1 MKMNALECRSH
12 GLDNTPITQ
21 KTPHQ
26 IILFFYLVSKKL
38 WKVISNIL
46 LFFLLKIIIFE
57 NNLYAQEKFEGMIV
71 SIDKEIITTYDLS
84 QRIKLALK
92 SLNLEDSIVNR
103 DSVRERM
110 LELLILEKI
119 KTIEAKKNDISHTEE
134 ELINFTSN
142 IYNFSK
148 DDFKGF
154 KSFLEKEGFDI
165 DILLDQ
171 MSSELLWK
179 KFLQKTIASKIIIS
193 EQEIQDSFNERTKNK
208 GKYEF
213 DYDEVLFVND
223 LPESWQ
229 KSKKKLE
236 EFLKLLDKGITFE
249 NLSKKFNEVYTMES
263 QNSKWILEDSIDQK
277 TKESLQKMKEG
288 EVLSFRDTDG
298 YKVIKLNK
306 KRFYGSSNFKFSF
319 LKLSALDKMSLNE
332 IKNNEISCDMDSEI
346 LKNNVQL
353 IKFENIKLEEMN
365 KIFKENLEI
374 LDEGNMTN
382 ILKKEDEFMRLKL
395 CKKEVDNKSVVSK
408 TDIEKKIYTQ
418 KFNQMANTL
427 ISNLRKNTN
436 VKFFNK

>member
-1 MKMNALECRSH
+1 MISN
-12 GLDNTPITQ
+12 
-21 KTPHQ
+21 
-26 IILFFYLVSKKL
+26 IILFF
-38 WKVISNIL
+38 
-46 LFFLLKIIIFE
+46 FLKIFFFE
-57 NNLYAQEKFEGMIV
+57 NNLLAQDKFEGMIV

-92 SLNLEDSIVNR
+92 SLKLEDSISNR

-148 DDFKGF
+148 DDFNGF
-154 KSFLEKEGFDI
+154 KSFLENEGFDI

-179 KFLQKTIASKIIIS
+179 KFLQKKIATKINIT

-213 DYDEVLFVND
+213 DYNQVLFLND
-223 LPESWQ
+223 SPGNWKE
-229 KSKKKLE
+229 SKKKMD
-236 EFLKLLDKGITFE
+236 EFLNLLNKGITFE
-249 NLSKKFNEVYTMES
+249 DLSNKFNEVYTMES
-263 QNSKWILEDSIDQK
+263 QKSRWILEDNIENK
-277 TKESLQKMKEG
+277 TKESLQKMKIG
-288 EVLSFRDTDG
+288 EILNFQDKDG
-298 YKVIKLNK
+298 YRVIKLNK
-306 KRFYGSSNFKFSF
+306 KRFYGSNNFKYSF
-319 LKLSALDKMSLNE
+319 LKLSAFDEEALEKIQEDE
-332 IKNNEISCDMDSEI
+332 VSCDMISET
-346 LKNNVQL
+346 LKNNVEL
-353 IKFENIKLEEMN
+353 IKFENIMLEEMTEIFN
-365 KIFKENLEI
+365 KNLEI
-374 LDEGNMTN
+374 LDEGEMTN
-382 ILKKEDEFMRLKL
+382 TLKKEPEFMRLKL

-408 TDIEKKIYTQ
+408 TDIEKIIYTQ

>member
-1 MKMNALECRSH
+1 MTFK
-12 GLDNTPITQ
+12 
-21 KTPHQ
+21 
-26 IILFFYLVSKKL
+26 IIF
-38 WKVISNIL
+38 
-46 LFFLLKIIIFE
+46 FFLFKIIFFE
-57 NNLYAQEKFEGMIV
+57 NIAYAQEKFEGMIV

-92 SLNLEDSIVNR
+92 SLNLEDSISNR

-148 DDFKGF
+148 DDFDGF
-154 KSFLEKEGFDI
+154 KSFLENEGFDI

-193 EQEIQDSFNERTKNK
+193 EQEIEDSFDERTKNK

-213 DYDEVLFVND
+213 DYNEVLFVND
-223 LPESWQ
+223 SPEDWQ
-229 KSKKKLE
+229 NSKKKMM

-249 NLSKKFNEVYTMES
+249 NLSKKFTEVYTMES
-263 QNSKWILEDSIDQK
+263 QNSRWILEDNIDNK
-277 TKESLQKMKEG
+277 TKDSLQKMKTG
-288 EVLSFRDTDG
+288 EIKSFRNSDG

-306 KRFYGSSNFKFSF
+306 KRFYGNSNFKYSF
-319 LKLSALDKMSLNE
+319 LKLTASQDTLKK
-332 IKNNEISCDMDSEI
+332 IKNNDINCGMVSETLENGI
-346 LKNNVQL
+346 EL
-353 IKFENIKLEEMN
+353 IKFENIMLEEMN
-365 KIFKENLEI
+365 KIFSEKLEI
-374 LDEGNMTN
+374 LGEGEMSNIFTN
-382 ILKKEDEFMRLKL
+382 KVEFMRLKL
-395 CKKEVDNKSVVSK
+395 CKKEIDDKNVISK
-408 TDIEKKIYTQ
+408 NDIEKIIYTQ
-418 KFNQMANTL
+418 KFNQMANTI

-436 VKFFNK
+436 IKFFNK

>member
-1 MKMNALECRSH
+1 M
-12 GLDNTPITQ
+12 
-21 KTPHQ
+21 
-26 IILFFYLVSKKL
+26 
-38 WKVISNIL
+38 ISNIL

-213 DYDEVLFVND
+213 DYDEVLFMND

>member
-1 MKMNALECRSH
+1 MNALECRSH
-12 GLDNTPITQ
+12 GLDNIPITQ
-21 KTPHQ
+21 KTLHQ

>member
-1 MKMNALECRSH
+1 MISN
-12 GLDNTPITQ
+12 
-21 KTPHQ
+21 
-26 IILFFYLVSKKL
+26 IILFFFLK
-38 WKVISNIL
+38 IFFFENIL
-46 LFFLLKIIIFE
+46 F
-57 NNLYAQEKFEGMIV
+57 AQEKFEGMIV

-92 SLNLEDSIVNR
+92 SLNLEDSISNR

-148 DDFKGF
+148 DDFNGF
-154 KSFLEKEGFDI
+154 KSFLEEEGFDI

-193 EQEIQDSFNERTKNK
+193 EQEIQDSFDERTKNK

-213 DYDEVLFVND
+213 DYNEVLFLND
-223 LPESWQ
+223 LPGNWK
-229 KSKKKLE
+229 KSKKKME

-263 QNSKWILEDSIDQK
+263 QSSRWVLEDNIENT
-277 TKESLQKMKEG
+277 TKESLQKMKPG
-288 EVLSFRDTDG
+288 EILSFQDTDG

-306 KRFYGSSNFKFSF
+306 KRFYGSSNFRYSF
-319 LKLSALDKMSLNE
+319 LKLSAFDELTLKKIQKDDINCGMV
-332 IKNNEISCDMDSEI
+332 SET
-346 LKNNVQL
+346 LKNNVEL
-353 IKFENIKLEEMN
+353 TKFEKILLDEMSR
-365 KIFKENLEI
+365 IFRINLEI
-374 LDEGNMTN
+374 LDEGEMTN
-382 ILKKEDEFMRLKL
+382 ILKNEAEFMRLKL
-395 CKKEVDNKSVVSK
+395 CKKEVDKKSAVSK
-408 TDIEKKIYTQ
+408 MDIEKKIYTQ

>member
-1 MKMNALECRSH
+1 MISN
-12 GLDNTPITQ
+12 
-21 KTPHQ
+21 
-26 IILFFYLVSKKL
+26 IILFFFLK
-38 WKVISNIL
+38 IFFFENIL
-46 LFFLLKIIIFE
+46 F
-57 NNLYAQEKFEGMIV
+57 AQEKFEGMIV

-92 SLNLEDSIVNR
+92 SLNLEDSISNR

-148 DDFKGF
+148 DDFNGF
-154 KSFLEKEGFDI
+154 KSFLEEEGFDI

-193 EQEIQDSFNERTKNK
+193 EQEIQDSFDERTKNK

-213 DYDEVLFVND
+213 DYNEVLFLND
-223 LPESWQ
+223 LPGNWK
-229 KSKKKLE
+229 KSKKKME

-263 QNSKWILEDSIDQK
+263 QSNRWVLEDNIENK
-277 TKESLQKMKEG
+277 TKESLQKMKSG
-288 EVLSFRDTDG
+288 EILSFKDTDG
-298 YKVIKLNK
+298 YKIVKLNK
-306 KRFYGSSNFKFSF
+306 KRFYGSSNFKYSF
-319 LKLSALDKMSLNE
+319 LKLSAFDEEALKKIQKDDINCGMV
-332 IKNNEISCDMDSEI
+332 SET
-346 LKNNVQL
+346 LKNNVEL
-353 IKFENIKLEEMN
+353 TKFEKILLDEMSR
-365 KIFKENLEI
+365 IFRINLEI
-374 LDEGNMTN
+374 LDEGEMTN
-382 ILKKEDEFMRLKL
+382 ILKNEAEFMRLKL
-395 CKKEVDNKSVVSK
+395 CKKEVDKKSAVSK
-408 TDIEKKIYTQ
+408 IDIEKKIYTQ

>member
-1 MKMNALECRSH
+1 MKMNALECLSH
-12 GLDNTPITQ
+12 GLDNIPTTQ
-21 KTPHQ
+21 KTLHQ

-38 WKVISNIL
+38 WKVIFKII
-46 LFFLLKIIIFE
+46 LFFLFKIIFFDDNI
-57 NNLYAQEKFEGMIV
+57 YAQEKFEGMIV

-92 SLNLEDSIVNR
+92 SLNLEDSISNR

-119 KTIEAKKNDISHTEE
+119 KKIEAKKNDISHTEE

-148 DDFKGF
+148 DDFNGF
-154 KSFLEKEGFDI
+154 KSFLESEGFDI

-193 EQEIQDSFNERTKNK
+193 EQEIENSFDERTKNK

-213 DYDEVLFVND
+213 DYNEVLFVND
-223 LPESWQ
+223 SPEDWQ
-229 KSKKKLE
+229 NSKKKMM

-249 NLSKKFNEVYTMES
+249 NLSKKFTEVYTMES
-263 QNSKWILEDSIDQK
+263 QNSRWVLEDNIDNK
-277 TKESLQKMKEG
+277 TKDSLQKMKTG
-288 EVLSFRDTDG
+288 EIISLRNSDG

-306 KRFYGSSNFKFSF
+306 KRFYGNSNFKYSF
-319 LKLSALDKMSLNE
+319 LKLSATEEDKLKK
-332 IKNNEISCDMDSEI
+332 IKNNDINCGMVSETFENDI
-346 LKNNVQL
+346 EL
-353 IKFENIKLEEMN
+353 IKFENIMLEEMN
-365 KIFKENLEI
+365 EIFSDNLEM
-374 LDEGNMTN
+374 LEEGEMSNTFTD
-382 ILKKEDEFMRLKL
+382 KVEFMRLKL
-395 CKKEVDNKSVVSK
+395 CKKEIDDKNVISK
-408 TDIEKKIYTQ
+408 TDIEKLIYTQ

>member
-1 MKMNALECRSH
+1 M
-12 GLDNTPITQ
+12 
-21 KTPHQ
+21 
-26 IILFFYLVSKKL
+26 
-38 WKVISNIL
+38 ISNIIIF
-46 LFFLLKIIIFE
+46 FFLKIFFFQ
-57 NNLYAQEKFEGMIV
+57 NLFAQEKFEGMIV

-92 SLNLEDSIVNR
+92 SLNLEDTISNR

-110 LELLILEKI
+110 LELLIIEKV
-119 KTIEAKKNDISHTEE
+119 KTIEAQKNDISHTEE

-154 KSFLEKEGFDI
+154 KSFLENEGFDI

-179 KFLQKTIASKIIIS
+179 KFLQKTLASKIIIS
-193 EQEIQDSFNERTKNK
+193 EKEIQDSFEERTKNK

-213 DYDEVLFVND
+213 DYNEVLFIND
-223 LPESWQ
+223 SPENWK
-229 KSKKKLE
+229 KSKKKVE

-249 NLSKKFNEVYTMES
+249 NLSKKFNEVYSMES
-263 QNSKWILEDSIDQK
+263 QNSKWILEDRIDQK
-277 TKESLQKMKEG
+277 TKDSLKEMKEG
-288 EVLSFRDTDG
+288 QILSFRDSDG

-306 KRFYGSSNFKFSF
+306 KRFYGNSNFKYSF
-319 LKLSALDKMSLNE
+319 LKLSALNDDSLKK
-332 IKNNEISCDMDSEI
+332 IQKNEISCDMVSKT
-346 LKNNVQL
+346 LKNNVEL
-353 IKFENIKLEEMN
+353 MKFENLMLEEMS
-365 KIFKENLEI
+365 KIFRENLEI
-374 LDEGNMTN
+374 LKEGEMTN
-382 ILKKEDEFMRLKL
+382 VLKKDSEFMRLKL
-395 CKKEVDNKSVVSK
+395 CKKNINNKSVISK
-408 TDIEKKIYTQ
+408 TDIEKMIYTQ

>member
-1 MKMNALECRSH
+1 MISN
-12 GLDNTPITQ
+12 
-21 KTPHQ
+21 
-26 IILFFYLVSKKL
+26 IILFL
-38 WKVISNIL
+38 
-46 LFFLLKIIIFE
+46 LLKIIFFE
-57 NNLYAQEKFEGMIV
+57 NILFAQEKFEGMIV
-71 SIDKEIITTYDLS
+71 SIDREIITTYDLS

-92 SLNLEDSIVNR
+92 SLNLEDSISNR

-148 DDFKGF
+148 DDFNGF
-154 KSFLEKEGFDI
+154 KSFLEEEGFDI

-179 KFLQKTIASKIIIS
+179 KFLQKTIASKINIS
-193 EQEIQDSFNERTKNK
+193 EQEIQDSFDERTKNK

-213 DYDEVLFVND
+213 DFNEILFLND
-223 LPESWQ
+223 LPGNW
-229 KSKKKLE
+229 KRSKKKME

-263 QNSKWILEDSIDQK
+263 QSSRWVLEDNIENT
-277 TKESLQKMKEG
+277 TKESLQKMKPG
-288 EVLSFRDTDG
+288 EILSFQDTDG

-306 KRFYGSSNFKFSF
+306 KRFYGSSNFRYSF
-319 LKLSALDKMSLNE
+319 LKLSAFDEVTLKKIQKDDVNCGMV
-332 IKNNEISCDMDSEI
+332 SET
-346 LKNNVQL
+346 LENNVEL
-353 IKFENIKLEEMN
+353 TKFEKILLDEMSR
-365 KIFKENLEI
+365 IFRINLEI
-374 LDEGNMTN
+374 LDEGEMTN
-382 ILKKEDEFMRLKL
+382 VLKNEAEFMRLKL
-395 CKKEVDNKSVVSK
+395 CKKEVDKKRAISK
-408 TDIEKKIYTQ
+408 IDIEKKIYTQ

>member
-1 MKMNALECRSH
+1 MTYS
-12 GLDNTPITQ
+12 
-21 KTPHQ
+21 
-26 IILFFYLVSKKL
+26 IIIIFF
-38 WKVISNIL
+38 
-46 LFFLLKIIIFE
+46 LKIIFFE
-57 NNLYAQEKFEGMIV
+57 KNIYAQEKFEGMIV

-84 QRIKLALK
+84 QRIKLALR
-92 SLNLEDSIVNR
+92 SLNLEDSISNR

-154 KSFLEKEGFDI
+154 KTFLENEGFDI

-179 KFLQKTIASKIIIS
+179 KFLQKTIATKIIIS

-213 DYDEVLFVND
+213 DYNEVQFLND
-223 LPESWQ
+223 TPEDW
-229 KSKKKLE
+229 KKTKKKMV

-249 NLSKKFNEVYTMES
+249 NLSEKFTEVYTMQS
-263 QNSKWILEDSIDQK
+263 QNSRWILEDSIDKK
-277 TKESLQKMKEG
+277 TKDSLQKMKAG
-288 EVLSFRDTDG
+288 QVLSFKDSNG

-306 KRFYGSSNFKFSF
+306 KRFYGNSNFKYSF
-319 LKLSALDKMSLNE
+319 LKLSTSDEEALKK
-332 IKNNEISCDMDSEI
+332 IKKNQINCDMVTKTLE
-346 LKNNVQL
+346 NNVEL
-353 IKFENIKLEEMN
+353 VKFENLMLEEMN
-365 KIFKENLEI
+365 EIFSENLEI
-374 LDEGNMTN
+374 LEEGEVSN
-382 ILKKEDEFMRLKL
+382 ILNNEIEFMRLKL
-395 CKKEVDNKSVVSK
+395 CKKDIDDKSVVSK
-408 TDIEKKIYTQ
+408 NDIEKRIYTK

>member
-1 MKMNALECRSH
+1 MTYS
-12 GLDNTPITQ
+12 
-21 KTPHQ
+21 
-26 IILFFYLVSKKL
+26 IIIIFF
-38 WKVISNIL
+38 
-46 LFFLLKIIIFE
+46 LKIIFFE
-57 NNLYAQEKFEGMIV
+57 KNIYAQEKFEGMIV

-84 QRIKLALK
+84 QRIKLALR
-92 SLNLEDSIVNR
+92 SLNLEDSISNR

-154 KSFLEKEGFDI
+154 KTFLENEGFDI

-179 KFLQKTIASKIIIS
+179 KFLQKTIATKIIIS

-213 DYDEVLFVND
+213 DYNEVQFLND
-223 LPESWQ
+223 TPEDW
-229 KSKKKLE
+229 KKTKKKMV

-249 NLSKKFNEVYTMES
+249 NLSEKFTEVYTMQS
-263 QNSKWILEDSIDQK
+263 QNSRWILEDSIDKK
-277 TKESLQKMKEG
+277 TKDSLQKMKAG
-288 EVLSFRDTDG
+288 QVLSFKDSNG

-306 KRFYGSSNFKFSF
+306 KRFYGNSNFKYSF
-319 LKLSALDKMSLNE
+319 LKLSTSDEEALKK
-332 IKNNEISCDMDSEI
+332 IKKKQINCGMVTKTLE
-346 LKNNVQL
+346 NNVEL
-353 IKFENIKLEEMN
+353 VKFENLMLEEMN
-365 KIFKENLEI
+365 EIFSENLEI
-374 LDEGNMTN
+374 LEEGEVSN
-382 ILKKEDEFMRLKL
+382 ILNNEIEFMRLKL
-395 CKKEVDNKSVVSK
+395 CKKDIDDKSVVSK
-408 TDIEKKIYTQ
+408 NDIEKRIYTK

>member
-1 MKMNALECRSH
+1 MIYK
-12 GLDNTPITQ
+12 
-21 KTPHQ
+21 
-26 IILFFYLVSKKL
+26 IILFF
-38 WKVISNIL
+38 
-46 LFFLLKIIIFE
+46 LFKIIFFDDNI
-57 NNLYAQEKFEGMIV
+57 YAQEKFEGMIV

-92 SLNLEDSIVNR
+92 SLNLEDSISNR

-119 KTIEAKKNDISHTEE
+119 KKIEAKKNDISHTEE

-148 DDFKGF
+148 DDFNGF
-154 KSFLEKEGFDI
+154 KSFLESEGFDI

-193 EQEIQDSFNERTKNK
+193 EQEIENSFDERTKNK

-213 DYDEVLFVND
+213 DYNEVLFVND
-223 LPESWQ
+223 SPEDWQ
-229 KSKKKLE
+229 NSKKKMM

-249 NLSKKFNEVYTMES
+249 NLSKKFTEVYTMES
-263 QNSKWILEDSIDQK
+263 QNSRWVLEDNIDNK
-277 TKESLQKMKEG
+277 TKDSLQKMKTG
-288 EVLSFRDTDG
+288 EIISLRNSDG

-306 KRFYGSSNFKFSF
+306 KRFYGNSNFKYSF
-319 LKLSALDKMSLNE
+319 LKLSATEEDKLKK
-332 IKNNEISCDMDSEI
+332 IKNNDINCGMVSETFENDI
-346 LKNNVQL
+346 EL
-353 IKFENIKLEEMN
+353 IKFENIMLEEMN
-365 KIFKENLEI
+365 EIFSDNLEM
-374 LDEGNMTN
+374 LEEGEMSNTFTD
-382 ILKKEDEFMRLKL
+382 KVEFMRLKL
-395 CKKEVDNKSVVSK
+395 CKKEIDDKNVISK
-408 TDIEKKIYTQ
+408 TDIEKLIYTQ

>member
-1 MKMNALECRSH
+1 MNALECLSH
-12 GLDNTPITQ
+12 GIDNIHTTQ
-21 KTPHQ
+21 KIPHQ

-38 WKVISNIL
+38 WKVIFKIVF
-46 LFFLLKIIIFE
+46 FFLLKIFLFE
-57 NNLYAQEKFEGMIV
+57 NNVNAQEKFEGMIV

-92 SLNLEDSIVNR
+92 SLNLEDSISNR

-148 DDFKGF
+148 DDFDGF
-154 KSFLEKEGFDI
+154 KSFLENEGFDI

-193 EQEIQDSFNERTKNK
+193 EQEIEDSFDERTKNK

-213 DYDEVLFVND
+213 DYNEVLFVND
-223 LPESWQ
+223 SPEDWQ
-229 KSKKKLE
+229 NSKKKMM

-249 NLSKKFNEVYTMES
+249 NLSKKFTEVYTMES
-263 QNSKWILEDSIDQK
+263 QNSRWILEDNIDNK
-277 TKESLQKMKEG
+277 TKDSLQKMKTG
-288 EVLSFRDTDG
+288 EIKSFRNSDG

-306 KRFYGSSNFKFSF
+306 KRFYGNSNFKYSF
-319 LKLSALDKMSLNE
+319 LKLTASQDTLKK
-332 IKNNEISCDMDSEI
+332 IKNNDINCGMVSETLENGI
-346 LKNNVQL
+346 EL
-353 IKFENIKLEEMN
+353 IKFENIHSKAGEWHFL
-365 KIFKENLEI
+365 KS
-374 LDEGNMTN
+374 GNTAT
-382 ILKKEDEFMRLKL
+382 E
-395 CKKEVDNKSVVSK
+395 
-408 TDIEKKIYTQ
+408 TT
-418 KFNQMANTL
+418 
-427 ISNLRKNTN
+427 
-436 VKFFNK
+436 

>member
-1 MKMNALECRSH
+1 MKMNVLECHSH
-12 GLDNTPITQ
+12 GQDNIHITQ
-21 KTPHQ
+21 KIPHQ
-26 IILFFYLVSKKL
+26 IILFFYLVLKKL
-38 WKVISNIL
+38 WKVTFKIIF
-46 LFFLLKIIIFE
+46 FFLFKIIFFE
-57 NNLYAQEKFEGMIV
+57 NIAYAQEKFEGMIV

-92 SLNLEDSIVNR
+92 SLNLEDSISNR

-148 DDFKGF
+148 DDFDGF
-154 KSFLEKEGFDI
+154 KSFLENEGFDI

-193 EQEIQDSFNERTKNK
+193 EQEIEDSFDERTKNK

-213 DYDEVLFVND
+213 DYNEVLFVND
-223 LPESWQ
+223 SPGDWQ
-229 KSKKKLE
+229 NSKKKMM

-249 NLSKKFNEVYTMES
+249 NLSKKFTEVYTMES
-263 QNSKWILEDSIDQK
+263 QNNRWILEDNIDDK
-277 TKESLQKMKEG
+277 TKDSLQNMKTG
-288 EVLSFRDTDG
+288 EIKSFRNSDG

-306 KRFYGSSNFKFSF
+306 KRFYGNSNFKYSF
-319 LKLSALDKMSLNE
+319 LKLTA
-332 IKNNEISCDMDSEI
+332 SEEDI
-346 LKNNVQL
+346 LKKIENNDINCGMVSETLENDIEL
-353 IKFENIKLEEMN
+353 IKLENIMLEEMN
-365 KIFKENLEI
+365 EIFSENLEI
-374 LDEGNMTN
+374 LKEGEMSNIFTN
-382 ILKKEDEFMRLKL
+382 KVEFMRLKL
-395 CKKEVDNKSVVSK
+395 CKKEIDDKNVISK
-408 TDIEKKIYTQ
+408 NDIEKIIYTQ

-436 VKFFNK
+436 IKFFNK

>member
-1 MKMNALECRSH
+1 MISN
-12 GLDNTPITQ
+12 
-21 KTPHQ
+21 
-26 IILFFYLVSKKL
+26 IILFF
-38 WKVISNIL
+38 
-46 LFFLLKIIIFE
+46 FLKIIFFE
-57 NNLYAQEKFEGMIV
+57 NSLFAQEKFEGMIV

-92 SLNLEDSIVNR
+92 SLNLEDSISNR

-148 DDFKGF
+148 DDFNGF
-154 KSFLEKEGFDI
+154 KSFLEEEGFDI

-193 EQEIQDSFNERTKNK
+193 EQEIQDSFDERTKNK

-213 DYDEVLFVND
+213 DYNEVLFLND
-223 LPESWQ
+223 LPGNWK
-229 KSKKKLE
+229 KSKKKME

-263 QNSKWILEDSIDQK
+263 QSNRWVLEDNIENK
-277 TKESLQKMKEG
+277 TKESLQKMKPG
-288 EVLSFRDTDG
+288 EILSFQDTDG
-298 YKVIKLNK
+298 YKVVKLNK
-306 KRFYGSSNFKFSF
+306 KRFYGSSNFKYSF
-319 LKLSALDKMSLNE
+319 LKLSAFDEEALKKIQKDDINCGMVSKT
-332 IKNNEISCDMDSEI
+332 
-346 LKNNVQL
+346 LKNNVEL
-353 IKFENIKLEEMN
+353 IKFEKILFEEMN
-365 KIFKENLEI
+365 KIFRNNLEI
-374 LDEGNMTN
+374 LDEGEMTN
-382 ILKKEDEFMRLKL
+382 ILKKETEFMRLKL
-395 CKKEVDNKSVVSK
+395 CKKEVDKKSAVSK
-408 TDIEKKIYTQ
+408 IDIEKKIYTQ

>member
-1 MKMNALECRSH
+1 MISN
-12 GLDNTPITQ
+12 
-21 KTPHQ
+21 
-26 IILFFYLVSKKL
+26 IILFFFLK
-38 WKVISNIL
+38 IFFFENIL
-46 LFFLLKIIIFE
+46 F
-57 NNLYAQEKFEGMIV
+57 AQEKFEGMIV

-92 SLNLEDSIVNR
+92 SLNLEDSISNR

-110 LELLILEKI
+110 LELLILEKV

-148 DDFKGF
+148 DDFDGF
-154 KSFLEKEGFDI
+154 KSFLEEEGFDV

-193 EQEIQDSFNERTKNK
+193 EQEIQDSFDERTKNK

-213 DYDEVLFVND
+213 DYNEVLFLND
-223 LPESWQ
+223 LPGNWK
-229 KSKKKLE
+229 KSKKKME
-236 EFLKLLDKGITFE
+236 EFLNLLDKGITFE

-263 QNSKWILEDSIDQK
+263 QSSRWVLEDNIENT
-277 TKESLQKMKEG
+277 TKESLQKMKPG
-288 EVLSFRDTDG
+288 EILSFQDTDG
-298 YKVIKLNK
+298 YKVVKLNK
-306 KRFYGSSNFKFSF
+306 KRFYGSSNFRYSF
-319 LKLSALDKMSLNE
+319 LKLSAFDEVTLKKIQKDDINCGMV
-332 IKNNEISCDMDSEI
+332 SET
-346 LKNNVQL
+346 LKNNVEL
-353 IKFENIKLEEMN
+353 TKFEKILLDEMS
-365 KIFKENLEI
+365 KIFRINLEI
-374 LDEGNMTN
+374 LDEGEMTS
-382 ILKKEDEFMRLKL
+382 ILKNKAEFMRLKL
-395 CKKEVDNKSVVSK
+395 CKKEVDKKSAISK
-408 TDIEKKIYTQ
+408 IDIEKKIYTQ

>member
-1 MKMNALECRSH
+1 MISS
-12 GLDNTPITQ
+12 
-21 KTPHQ
+21 
-26 IILFFYLVSKKL
+26 IILFF
-38 WKVISNIL
+38 
-46 LFFLLKIIIFE
+46 FLKIFFFE
-57 NNLYAQEKFEGMIV
+57 NNLLAQDKFEGMIV

-92 SLNLEDSIVNR
+92 SLKLEDSISNR

-119 KTIEAKKNDISHTEE
+119 KKIEATNNDISHTEE

-148 DDFKGF
+148 DDFNGF
-154 KSFLEKEGFDI
+154 QSFLENEGFDI

-179 KFLQKTIASKIIIS
+179 KFLQKTIATKIIIT

-213 DYDEVLFVND
+213 DYNQVLFLND
-223 LPESWQ
+223 SPGNWE
-229 KSKKKLE
+229 KSKKKME
-236 EFLKLLDKGITFE
+236 EFFKLLNKGITFE
-249 NLSKKFNEVYTMES
+249 DLSKKFNEIYTMES
-263 QNSKWILEDSIDQK
+263 QNSRWILEDNIETK
-277 TKESLQKMKEG
+277 TKESLKKMKIG
-288 EVLSFRDTDG
+288 EIINFQDKDG
-298 YKVIKLNK
+298 YRVIKLNK
-306 KRFYGSSNFKFSF
+306 KRFYGNNNFKYSF
-319 LKLSALDKMSLNE
+319 LKLSAFDEEALEKIQKDE
-332 IKNNEISCDMDSEI
+332 VSCDMISET
-346 LKNNVQL
+346 LKNNVEL
-353 IKFENIKLEEMN
+353 IKFENIMLEEMTEIFN
-365 KIFKENLEI
+365 KNLEI
-374 LDEGNMTN
+374 LGEGEMTN
-382 ILKKEDEFMRLKL
+382 TLKKESEFMRLKL

-408 TDIEKKIYTQ
+408 TDIEKIIYTQ